1 MTFHSFIDGIS
12 SYEGKHFI
20 MVLVSR
26 TERYSEK
33 RENII
38 RDIESLMGMLEV
50 IDKYE
55 IQASQKNYK
64 E

>member
-38 RDIESLMGMLEV
+38 QDIESLTDMMEV
-50 IDKYE
+50 ID
-55 IQASQKNYK
+55 IS
-64 E
+64 